1 MTAFGRALP
10 VIRRRCDADLRKH
23 GLPREK
29 ALAAVVYLMDRTLI
43 RVGNREYAERNGS
56 FGLTTLR
63 DRHVDFSGRRC
74 TFQFRGKGGKDHVV
88 EIEDKRLA
96 RIVRRCR
103 DVPGQTLFQYYAEDG
118 SRCSIGSSDVNSFIR
133 ETTQESFTAKDF
145 RTWGASVH
153 AAVFLNE
160 LDRPSS
166 EAQADKHIVDVIK
179 MVANRLGNTPAICRD
194 YYIHPE
200 LYRSYREGRLRDLF
214 AAGLRRK
221 TPPFLDPEEGA
232 LLHLLEKTCAR

>member
-1 MTAFGRALP
+1 VF
-10 VIRRRCDADLRKH
+10 
-23 GLPREK
+23 
-29 ALAAVVYLMDRTLI
+29 LMDRTLI

-118 SRCSIGSSDVNSFIR
+118 SRCSVGSSDVNSFIR
-133 ETTQESFTAKDF
+133 EATQESFTAKDF
-145 RTWGASVH
+145 RTWGASVI
-153 AAVFLNE
+153 AFEEMARRAGEKGRTSLKSVIE
-160 LDRPSS
+160 PVA
-166 EAQADKHIVDVIK
+166 EA
-179 MVANRLGNTPAICRD
+179 LGNTPAISRQS
-194 YYIHPE
+194 YVHPDIIE
-200 LYRSYREGRLRDLF
+200 
-214 AAGLRRK
+214 AASDAGALERRK
-221 TPPFLDPEEGA
+221 LPRRTKYLSAAERGLIEFLDSLG
-232 LLHLLEKTCAR
+232 CAPTTRDGRDRTERPAGKERSADA